1 MTLYNLAERLD
12 PADRPLRD
20 AARAVL
26 CLLVVGTALGI
37 GCFYGLGAAGL
48 FDLDEG
54 LYATVARQMVESGDW
69 LVPRVGSVVF
79 FDKPPLTYWLQA
91 LSLRLFGVTP
101 FAVRL
106 PSAIAV
112 ALTAFV
118 LYGWARRRGLER
130 VGWLAAI
137 IYPLCPLSFGLAR
150 QAVMDSLLALWLT
163 AAVIGWIEGYQGDRR
178 GYLLMAVAA
187 GLATL
192 TKGLIGLALPGA
204 AFVLW
209 LLVRRDWQEL
219 RRVPWAAGIALYMGI
234 VLPWHLAVWHV
245 SGRLFVQEY
254 VVHHHIERFLGRDFG
269 HHAPVWTYLPLLL
282 VGLFPWSGFA
292 WQGWWQSLRQIRSE
306 RRDLDAA
313 WSIWAVWAL
322 VVAGF
327 FSLSKSKLP
336 GYIQPAV
343 PALALLAAMRL
354 DSIWRVSRGLTATE
368 RGITGVAAAL
378 LAGLF
383 LAVGSLGLWWRAQP
397 GGTLWGKAVPADV
410 TVPLIRLAPVA
421 MAIGTLLLIGGVG
434 IVLAWRSPPRVVGTA
449 VAVSLA
455 FVALLVRFALPSW
468 SAYEIQPLH
477 ELALRTLP
485 DLRRGEPL
493 VVYGFVHRRPS
504 LLFLLGH
511 SNRICETAL
520 PSVLQQTVRNAHVG
534 WILAERKTHL
544 PPLEARFRPES
555 GAGRWMLWRW
565 NAGPASARGKG
576 QE

>member
-1 MTLYNLAERLD
+1 MTLYNRAERLD

-20 AARAVL
+20 AARGVL
-26 CLLVVGTALGI
+26 CLLVVGAALGF

-54 LYATVARQMVESGDW
+54 LYATVARQMVVSGDW

-91 LSLRLFGVTP
+91 LSLRFLGATP
-101 FAVRL
+101 VAVRL

-112 ALTAFV
+112 ALTA
-118 LYGWARRRGLER
+118 LALCAWAHRRGLAR
-130 VGWLAAI
+130 AGWLAAI
-137 IYPLCPLSFGLAR
+137 IYPLCPLSVGLAR

-192 TKGLIGLALPGA
+192 AKGLIGLALPGA
-204 AFVLW
+204 AFVVW

-219 RRVPWAAGIALYMGI
+219 RRVPWAVAAALYLGI

-254 VVHHHIERFLGRDFG
+254 VVHHHIQRFLGKDFG
-269 HHAPVWTYLPLLL
+269 HQGPVWTYLPLLL
-282 VGLFPWSGFA
+282 VGLFPWSAFA

-306 RRDLDAA
+306 RRELDGA
-313 WSIWAVWAL
+313 WSMWAVWAL
-322 VVAGF
+322 VVVGF

-336 GYIQPAV
+336 GYVQPAV

-354 DSIWRVSRGLTATE
+354 DQVWRVSRGLTAVE
-368 RGITGVAAAL
+368 KGITGIAAVL
-378 LAGLF
+378 FAGLF
-383 LAVGSLGLWWRAQP
+383 LAAGSLGFWWRAHP
-397 GGTLWGKAVPADV
+397 GGTLWGTVVPADV
-410 TVPLIRLAPVA
+410 SVPLLRLAPVA
-421 MAIGTLLLIGGVG
+421 VAIGILLLVG
-434 IVLAWRSPPRVVGTA
+434 SAGILAAWRSPPQVAGMA
-449 VAVSLA
+449 IAVSLA
-455 FVALLVRFALPSW
+455 FAALIVRFGLPIW

-477 ELALRTLP
+477 DLALRTLP
-485 DLRRGEPL
+485 DLREGKPL

-511 SNRICETAL
+511 PEQIYETSLSA
-520 PSVLQQTVRNAHVG
+520 VLQQTVRNARSG
-534 WILAERKTHL
+534 SILTERKTPL
-544 PPLEARFRPES
+544 PPLEATLRQQS
-555 GAGRWMLWRW
+555 VAGRWVLRRW
-565 NAGPASARGKG
+565 EAGPVHAHAEDPK
-576 QE
+576 